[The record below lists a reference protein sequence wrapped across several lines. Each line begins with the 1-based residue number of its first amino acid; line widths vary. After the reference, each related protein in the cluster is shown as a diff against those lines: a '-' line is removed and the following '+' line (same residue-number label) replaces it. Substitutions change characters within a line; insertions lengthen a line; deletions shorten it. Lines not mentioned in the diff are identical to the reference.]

1 MKGYEDKYEDLNDD
15 LEDDLEPVFD
25 GVEDLVNRIGDDIK
39 KITDSANTEFYA
51 LAMKRSQ
58 AAAAA
63 SQKKE
68 NQGGFYYGI
77 ASGALSV
84 FAVAGLYAACQ
95 SKRKIQDHEE
105 TLL

>member
-15 LEDDLEPVFD
+15 LEDDLEPVFE
-25 GVEDLVNRIGDDIK
+25 GVEDLVNRIGDEAK
-39 KITDSANTEFYA
+39 KMADSANTEFYA